1 MVPEKTSLR
10 APWNNTIILG
20 SGLSGMVAAY
30 ISAKAR
36 EDNAALNEDWRAQQA
51 FRPRLPRRRDRTSR
65 PGGTGATL
73 AS

>member
-1 MVPEKTSLR
+1 MGTEKTSLGASR
-10 APWNNTIILG
+10 NNTIILG

-36 EDNAALNEDWRAQQA
+36 EDNAAMNEDWHAQQA
-51 FRPRLPRRRDRTSR
+51 FRPRLPRRRNRTSR